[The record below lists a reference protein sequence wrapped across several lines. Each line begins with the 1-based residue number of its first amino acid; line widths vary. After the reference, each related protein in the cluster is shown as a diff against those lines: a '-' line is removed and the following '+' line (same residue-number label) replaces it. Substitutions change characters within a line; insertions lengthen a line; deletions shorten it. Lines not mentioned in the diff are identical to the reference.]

1 MWEKTECPLSST
13 YMKDMAAI
21 SSVQHLAASIQVP
34 WLLVHGTEDDVVP
47 LQDSLDI
54 QANQRVELFQIE
66 GADHVFEG
74 EPTQRMAEKVTQWVK
89 G

>member
-1 MWEKTECPLSST
+1 MNG
-13 YMKDMAAI
+13 MAAI
-21 SSVQHLAASIQVP
+21 GSVQNLAASIQVP

-54 QANQRVELFQIE
+54 QANQKVELFQIE

-74 EPTQRMAEKVTQWVK
+74 NSTQRMAEKVTQWVK